1 MIDSNPKAL
10 TKYLCE
16 QLNKLN
22 LAYLHIIQGDFFD
35 KQTNDILSVCE
46 ETYQENVI
54 WNMGCNPEKA
64 IKNNNLKAV
73 ASIISFISNPDL
85 HEHIK
90 AATKLNDATK
100 KTFYTPGPAGY
111 TDYQF
116 FN

>member
-54 WNMGCNPEKA
+54 WNMGCNPGKA
-64 IKNNNLKAV
+64 IKNNNLKV
-73 ASIISFISNPDL
+73 A
-85 HEHIK
+85 
-90 AATKLNDATK
+90 AKLNDATK
-100 KTFYTPGPAGY
+100 KKIYTPGPA
-111 TDYQF
+111 DYNF
-116 FN
+116 LINLKI